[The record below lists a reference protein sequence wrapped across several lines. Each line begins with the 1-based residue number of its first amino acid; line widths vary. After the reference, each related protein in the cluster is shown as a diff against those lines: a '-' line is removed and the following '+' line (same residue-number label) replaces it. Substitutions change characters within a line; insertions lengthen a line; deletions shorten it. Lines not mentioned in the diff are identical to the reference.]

1 MQNYTI
7 IYIEDVIIL
16 LNQDSN
22 AKILYLMHTAFYEF
36 LWNSLR
42 YNG

>member
-22 AKILYLMHTAFYEF
+22 AKILYLLHTTCHVGI
-36 LWNSLR
+36 NVSPS
-42 YNG
+42 

>member
-22 AKILYLMHTAFYEF
+22 TKILNLLHSSRHEF